1 MYFMTLIKNTIKVT
15 GIMTI
20 NYREAT
26 AVILTDVAAAVLV
39 M

>member
-1 MYFMTLIKNTIKVT
+1 MTLIKYTIKET
-15 GIMTI
+15 EIMTI

-26 AVILTDVAAAVLV
+26 AVILTDAAAAVLV